1 MAHLPGTVFRNNE
14 SNSSDCRPVAKER
27 SPSIILPLTIPRE
40 PGRSP
45 SPLSQEKVI
54 HFLFPAPVLSHGSAS
69 QCCTHPRPKSATE
82 DGLREPMGAA
92 AAARIEPP
100 GASATVPPATR
111 CLHSRN
117 SPAERA
123 EWAPSLTQ
131 SVETSQA
138 PHTGGL
144 VNYLV
149 PSEGRENIQ
158 KAPVELARVIPRKH
172 CLVPKKQRS
181 NEGMPALPLPLYI

>member
-1 MAHLPGTVFRNNE
+1 MQTSCEGKVTVHHPAADNPPRAWK
-14 SNSSDCRPVAKER
+14 VAK
-27 SPSIILPLTIPRE
+27 
-40 PGRSP
+40 
-45 SPLSQEKVI
+45 SPLAGESHSFPV
-54 HFLFPAPVLSHGSAS
+54 PAPVLSHGSAS

-92 AAARIEPP
+92 AAARTEPP
-100 GASATVPPATR
+100 GASSTVPPATR

-131 SVETSQA
+131 RVETSQA

-149 PSEGRENIQ
+149 PTEGRENIQ
-158 KAPVELARVIPRKH
+158 KTPVELARVIPRKH